1 VLLLVACFVFRAMST
16 SMRAGLAAMRHI
28 DPSLDEASSPLR
40 AGTFTSVRRVILP
53 LIRPAVVAALVY
65 SFISAMTSISAVI
78 FLTSPRFDMATVNIV
93 GRAEVG
99 EYGYATAYAS
109 VLIVLMILA
118 VALIRVLVG
127 KRQVSRREVIAAG

>member
-1 VLLLVACFVFRAMST
+1 MTT
-16 SMRAGLAAMRHI
+16 SMRTGLAAMSQI
-28 DPSLDEASSPLR
+28 DPALDEASATMR
-40 AGTFTSVRRVILP
+40 ASTAATVRRVVVP
-53 LIRPAVVAALVY
+53 LIRPAVVAALIY

-109 VLIVLMILA
+109 VLIVLMIVAVLLIRLA
-118 VALIRVLVG
+118 VG
-127 KRQVSRREVIAAG
+127 SRRISRAAPPV